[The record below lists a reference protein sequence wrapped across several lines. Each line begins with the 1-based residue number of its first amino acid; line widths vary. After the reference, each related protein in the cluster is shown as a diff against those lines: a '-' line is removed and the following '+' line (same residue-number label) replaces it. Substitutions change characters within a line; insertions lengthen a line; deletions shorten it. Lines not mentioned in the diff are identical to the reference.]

1 MFTKI
6 FLVQLAE
13 RAVKTFAQTLVALAG
28 ASQMDWLNLDWQ
40 HLAATSLIAAGL
52 SVLTSIASD
61 KVGPTDSPSMVKL
74 SPAVMPPEGIKIH

>member
-1 MFTKI
+1 MFTKS
-6 FLVQLAE
+6 FLMQLAE
-13 RAVKTFAQTLVALAG
+13 RAVKTFAQTFVALAG

-61 KVGPTDSPSMVKL
+61 KVGPTDSPSMVATYKG
-74 SPAVMPPEGIKIH
+74 P

>member
-1 MFTKI
+1 MFDKF
-6 FLVQLAE
+6 FLRQLAE
-13 RAVKTFAQTLVALAG
+13 RAIKTFAQTFVALAG

-61 KVGPTDSPSMVKL
+61 KVGPTDSPSMVSTYKG
-74 SPAVMPPEGIKIH
+74 P